1 MNENADMKTRTALF
15 LTLTL
20 AWGAMDCAFAEEAR
34 ERDAKEARQLLE
46 FSQRTGSLPNNVA
59 IRVIAHLSGNGPDGE
74 ETTFKEAWEF
84 TSNEVHRIVW
94 RCENLEMVYKRDDS
108 RPFNS
113 IVLCKELTDGKAFEI
128 REKKAKGDE
137 LMFAGTEFTM
147 GLRSIEILR
156 KEEPILELCECCVA
170 AGFRGA
176 DSIAFAALYER
187 LAAHGRE
194 AFKALEK
201 ATEPKDPDPE

>member
-1 MNENADMKTRTALF
+1 MKTRTTLF
-15 LTLTL
+15 LTLAL
-20 AWGAMDCAFAEEAR
+20 AWSAMDCAFAEEAR
-34 ERDAKEARQLLE
+34 ERNAQEARQLLE
-46 FSQRTGSLPNNVA
+46 FSQRTGVLPNNVA
-59 IRVIAHLSGNGPDGE
+59 IRVIAHLSGNGPEGE

-84 TSNEVHRIVW
+84 TSNEVHRIVG
-94 RCENLEMVYKRDDS
+94 RIKDQEMVYSRTDS

-113 IVLCKELTDGKAFEI
+113 VVLCKELTDGKAFEI
-128 REKKAKGDE
+128 RERKAKGEE

-147 GLRSIEILR
+147 GSRSIEILR
-156 KEEPILELCECCVA
+156 NKEPILDLYECCVA
-170 AGFRGA
+170 AGYRGA

-187 LAAHGRE
+187 LAGHGRE